1 MMGIE
6 TFWKID
12 WDRRESKEVTDMQF
26 KYKNQ
31 NIEDLIKRTW
41 KNNKPRGMML
51 TGEYLIPI
59 DNIVYFGETI
69 EEKEVIL
76 RNLQR
81 LIDTAW
87 AAGYGKG
94 FGEGAGFNKK

>member
-1 MMGIE
+1 
-6 TFWKID
+6 
-12 WDRRESKEVTDMQF
+12 MQF
-26 KYKNQ
+26 KYKNS
-31 NIEDLIKRTW
+31 NIEELIKKTW
-41 KNNKPRGMML
+41 KNNKHRGMML

-59 DNIVYFGETI
+59 DNIVYFGGTI